1 MVSPW
6 VLPGWVNRLAATCKT
21 HHCRRLNHLPEAGA
35 MDGESTL
42 WLLGGG
48 ALLALIGGVGGTLR
62 GRAPLAWHAHVP
74 WNGLA
79 FGGVAAALMAA
90 VHLFNLLR

>member
-1 MVSPW
+1 
-6 VLPGWVNRLAATCKT
+6 
-21 HHCRRLNHLPEAGA
+21 
-35 MDGESTL
+35 MDVDTT
-42 WLLGGG
+42 WLLFGVGLATALVGG
-48 ALLALIGGVGGTLR
+48 LGGVAR
-62 GRAPLAWHAHVP
+62 SRAPLAWHAHVP